1 MATWLSVGCTSTPPK
16 TTINPT
22 LGRADL
28 YDGHSTIAI
37 SQNQPPQNEQQALGQ
52 AKQAESLQKFDKAI
66 YSYIQALEFSPDNA
80 ETLYHIAQIHSL
92 RGNREIAFK
101 YDKAIE
107 LFQRAIVTTPS
118 YFEQANKNLKRAML
132 SYREQVQLKTIKL
145 GS

>member
-52 AKQAESLQKFDKAI
+52 TKQAESLQKFDKAI
-66 YSYIQALEFSPDNA
+66 
-80 ETLYHIAQIHSL
+80 
-92 RGNREIAFK
+92 
-101 YDKAIE
+101 E
-107 LFQRAIVTTPS
+107 LFRRAIVTSPS

-132 SYREQVQLKTIKL
+132 SYREQVQLNTIKL